1 VAALREILASFGI
14 EVDTKELEKG
24 DSLVDDFKGKLL
36 DFGKA
41 VAGAFA
47 VTEIVRF
54 GKELI
59 NQADELRETAIAL
72 GLPAQQLQ
80 ALEHA
85 ASLAGLEMDELRA
98 SIARLNRVAAQSAE
112 GKGQADVFKK
122 LGVELKEADGT
133 LKTSGQ
139 LFEEAG
145 AAIAAIEN
153 PTERA
158 GLASEI
164 FGKSYAKLLPL
175 FAEGG
180 DGIKKLKAEVDEL
193 GFGFDD
199 AFLENSDEINDNLSR
214 VKKGLVGVAVQALG
228 PLLPGI
234 AEFTKESVNV
244 VKGIVGWVRQTR
256 ILQAVMIGFTAKGVL
271 ALVRAGGA
279 LVAKLGGWR
288 VLFARL
294 AAVILRTVLPLLVLE
309 DIIVFL
315 AGGKSALGAGL
326 DAAFGPG
333 TQESV
338 RKLIGELGSFLNL
351 FKTSPDEVR
360 ASFADLPKDLERD
373 LGAFGTFLGGWGQ
386 EIVEVGLFAVNVLTG
401 GWENFANKM
410 IAVWD
415 GVKLAG
421 KILWTELKF
430 GGLAV
435 AAAISDAW
443 GAVWN
448 GIIDTAVAAIT
459 KLAALVGKVPGFSAL
474 ARGIEG
480 LGKDLGGARTSTTA
494 GAEIS
499 ALRDEERLRLADEGD
514 RIGARLTAPATAS
527 APVPFSAVPQA
538 GAGVVQ
544 NANVQVTINGPAD
557 PAAVARAAKRGTTEG
572 LNLRAAQ
579 GALVQRGG

>member
-14 EVDTKELEKG
+14 EVETKELEKG
-24 DSLVDDFKGKLL
+24 NSLVEEFKGKLV

-41 VAGAFA
+41 VVGAFG

-59 NQADELRETAIAL
+59 NQADELREAAIGL

-80 ALEHA
+80 QIEFAAGHA
-85 ASLAGLEMDELRA
+85 GVEVGELRA
-98 SIARLNRVAAQSAE
+98 SLARLNRVAAGSAE
-112 GKGQADVFKK
+112 GKGQAEAFKK
-122 LGVELKEADGT
+122 LGVELKNADGT

-139 LFEEAG
+139 LFEETG

-158 GLASEI
+158 GVASEI

-180 DGIKKLKAEVDEL
+180 EGMRKAKKEAQEL
-193 GFGFDD
+193 GFIFDD
-199 AFLENSDEINDNLSR
+199 AFLENADEINDNIDSF
-214 VKKGLVGVAVQALG
+214 KKGLVGLAISALR
-228 PLLPGI
+228 PLLPHI
-234 AEFTKESVNV
+234 AAFTKSSVETI
-244 VKGIVGWVRQTR
+244 KEIVRWVRQTKL
-256 ILQAVMIGFTAKGVL
+256 LQAVTIGFTVKGVL

-279 LVAKLGGWR
+279 LVARLGGWR

-294 AAVILRTVLPLLVLE
+294 ASVILRTVLPLLILE
-309 DIIVFL
+309 DILVFL
-315 AGGKSALGAGL
+315 AGGKSAFGVAL
-326 DAAFGPG
+326 DKAFGAG

-338 RKLIGELGSFLNL
+338 RKLIGELGSFLKL
-351 FKTSPDEVR
+351 FKTNPEEIR
-360 ASFADLPKDLERD
+360 ASFADLPKDLARD
-373 LGAFGTFLGGWGQ
+373 LGGFGTFLGGWGQ
-386 EIVEVGLFAVNVLTG
+386 EIVEVGLFAVSALTG
-401 GWENFANKM
+401 GWQNFANKM

-448 GIIDTAVAAIT
+448 GIIDAAVAAIT
-459 KLAALVGKVPGFSAL
+459 KLAALVGKVPGFSGVAK
-474 ARGIEG
+474 GIEG

-514 RIGARLTAPATAS
+514 RIGARLTAPATAT
-527 APVPFSAVPQA
+527 APVPRPAAQP
-538 GAGVVQ
+538 GANVVQ
-544 NANVQVTINGPAD
+544 NANVNVTINGPAD
-557 PAAVARAAKRGTTEG
+557 PAAVGRAAKRGTTDA
-572 LNLRAAQ
+572 LNLRGAQ
-579 GALVQRGG
+579 AALVQRGG